1 MHAYI
6 YIYAGSLDETK
17 KPSQIRHTL
26 TTVFYVL
33 QKTVVD
39 DALQYQTK
47 KRQQRFRIKE
57 PLARTTINNGL

>member
-39 DALQYQTK
+39 DALQ
-47 KRQQRFRIKE
+47 
-57 PLARTTINNGL
+57 